1 MWGLDTQCDFPSLSC
16 WLLFSFIC
24 CDIFMTCY
32 LCFPALL
39 STTGGLWG
47 IWLTC
52 WTTVN
57 CSSLTTYSKLST
69 PLSHKG
75 LTFTANIVLMVTLI
89 IIIESEVGVLS
100 SNVCDNRKYLGAG
113 FKGHTLEIKEE
124 PTLAEIFSVFLAA
137 EVRTNGGVWV
147 AALVNVD
154 HNNMC
159 SLFVLISF
167 GSNLREFLLLEYAS
181 GLFTHH
187 RWDRPTSLVS
197 NRLDYVHNSQCQ
209 HVCFSNR

>member
-124 PTLAEIFSVFLAA
+124 PTLTEIYIFSLAA
-137 EVRTNGGVWV
+137 EVRTNGGVTIITCVLCLCW
-147 AALVNVD
+147 LVLAPTWGSFYCWSTPQDSSPITGETDPLVWLVID
-154 HNNMC
+154 WTMCITPSANM
-159 SLFVLISF
+159 SVF
-167 GSNLREFLLLEYAS
+167 
-181 GLFTHH
+181 
-187 RWDRPTSLVS
+187 
-197 NRLDYVHNSQCQ
+197 
-209 HVCFSNR
+209 